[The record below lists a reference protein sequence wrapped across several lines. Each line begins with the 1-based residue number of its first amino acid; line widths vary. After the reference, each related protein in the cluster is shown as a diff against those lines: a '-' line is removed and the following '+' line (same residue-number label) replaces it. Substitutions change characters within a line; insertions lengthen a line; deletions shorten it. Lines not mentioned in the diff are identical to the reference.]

1 MLGSIDKF
9 EPVQDTFS
17 LVGRKCPS
25 YNEHRMRGF
34 FKHLLFANEKHY
46 RKWRGKKNVPPRRT
60 KRFFY

>member
-46 RKWRGKKNVPPRRT
+46 RK
-60 KRFFY
+60 